1 VRRSNDPV
9 NPAQYYPLIDI
20 FRFLLVSLNVDAIL
34 QASTIHRRR
43 ERLNKITDGLG
54 LGDAY
59 DTTIERIK
67 AQDGDKPKLG
77 LEALMWVSHAERPL
91 TVGELCHA
99 LAIELGSKDF
109 NDANTPS
116 ISTLVGCCQGLITV
130 NKEGST
136 VRLVHF
142 TLEEYLSANPDIF
155 SRPHSKIAEIC
166 LTYLNSERVK
176 AIPADRSTDTGD
188 PPFLEYCSMYWGVH
202 AKRDLSEP
210 ARSLSL
216 ELFREY
222 DGHISGKLLLA
233 KHFVPDPW
241 RFQDP
246 ATSFRFKGLHCA
258 SFFGIAGV
266 VAALIEMKC
275 HDINEGDFQGY
286 TPLAWAAHNGH
297 EEAVK
302 VLLERG
308 KADPDE
314 RDNDGKTPLL
324 LAAWYGHEEVVKIL
338 LGVER
343 STPTSQIF
351 AAKHPSHM
359 LLE

>member
-1 VRRSNDPV
+1 MRRSNDAV

-91 TVGELCHA
+91 TAGELCHA

-176 AIPADRSTDTGD
+176 AIPADRSTDTGG

-202 AKRDLSEP
+202 AKRDLSDP

-216 ELFREY
+216 ELFRGY
-222 DGHISGKLLLA
+222 DGHISRKFLLVGHLGLNT
-233 KHFVPDPW
+233 W
-241 RFQDP
+241 RFKDL
-246 ATSFRFKGLHCA
+246 ATSSRFKGLHCA

-286 TPLAWAAHNGH
+286 TPLAWAARNGH

-302 VLLERG
+302 VLLKRG
-308 KADPDE
+308 KANPDE

-324 LAAWYGHEEVVKIL
+324 LAAWHGHEEVVKIL

-351 AAKHPSHM
+351 AAKRPSYAA
-359 LLE
+359 

>member
-1 VRRSNDPV
+1 MRRSNDAV
-9 NPAQYYPLIDI
+9 NPAPYYPLIDI
-20 FRFLLVSLNVDAIL
+20 SRFLLVSLNIDAIL
-34 QASTIHRRR
+34 QASTIYRRR
-43 ERLNKITDGLG
+43 ERLNRITDGLG

-67 AQDGDKPKLG
+67 AQDGDKPRLG
-77 LEALMWVSHAERPL
+77 LEALMWISHAERPL
-91 TVGELCHA
+91 TAGELSHA

-109 NDANTPS
+109 NDANAPS
-116 ISTLVGCCQGLITV
+116 ISTLIGCCQGLITV

-142 TLEEYLSANPDIF
+142 TLKEYLSAHSDIF
-155 SRPHSKIAEIC
+155 RRPHSSMAEIC
-166 LTYLNSERVK
+166 LTYLNSELVK
-176 AIPADRSTDTGD
+176 AIPADGSLGIRDF
-188 PPFLEYCSMYWGVH
+188 PFLVYCSTYWGVH
-202 AKRDLSEP
+202 AKRDLSDH
-210 ARSLSL
+210 AMSLSL
-216 ELFREY
+216 ELLRGY
-222 DGHISGKLLLA
+222 DGHISGKLLLT

-286 TPLAWAAHNGH
+286 TPLAWAARNGH

-308 KADPDE
+308 KANPDE

-324 LAAWYGHEEVVKIL
+324 LAAWHGHEEVVKIL

-351 AAKHPSHM
+351 AAKRPSYAA
-359 LLE
+359 